1 MLRIA
6 NHFETAKSGVSGPNR
21 RTAFCHGGRFRR
33 GLPPDFHGV
42 FVYPVPTVLEPQPAA
57 IEKIGLPYIK
67 LTFFPIRGR
76 LVAPFLFPAP
86 AAQAIFLVQRDNT
99 FMVGVR

>member
-1 MLRIA
+1 M
-6 NHFETAKSGVSGPNR
+6 
-21 RTAFCHGGRFRR
+21 
-33 GLPPDFHGV
+33 
-42 FVYPVPTVLEPQPAA
+42 LEPQPAA
-57 IEKIGLPYIK
+57 TEKFGLPYIK

-99 FMVGVR
+99 NMVGVR